1 MSEFGV
7 YLLMGAGIFLLLG
20 LIVFFSWLTS
30 LQEQHGSLPRA
41 GMHAIRSMTTVN
53 RSAIVMSRSDDNS
66 SPIAASSLGTDAGRT
81 PDGRTPARP
90 KAEQYFT
97 LCQLMR
103 TYGIKRDEALAAF
116 KACDIPFSSDLWR
129 DAAPPEPEQ
138 RTPIAGRPTDAD
150 FPFEPIT

>member
-1 MSEFGV
+1 MPADKTIDFVVMFLVIG
-7 YLLMGAGIFLLLG
+7 LLVLGIG
-20 LIVFFSWLTS
+20 SWLVGWLVRTWD
-30 LQEQHGSLPRA
+30 RF
-41 GMHAIRSMTTVN
+41 VN

-81 PDGRTPARP
+81 PDGRTPAKR
-90 KAEQYFT
+90 KAEEYFT

-103 TYGIKRDEALAAF
+103 AYGIKRDEALAAF